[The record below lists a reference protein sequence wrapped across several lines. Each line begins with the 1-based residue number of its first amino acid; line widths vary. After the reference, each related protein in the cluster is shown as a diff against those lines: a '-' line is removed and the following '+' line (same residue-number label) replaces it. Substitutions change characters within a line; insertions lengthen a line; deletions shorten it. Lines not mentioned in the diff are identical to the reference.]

1 MLKIDTHKVYLIKI
15 LKEIYNDT
23 SLGPLLGFKGGT
35 ALYLFYNLPRFSVDL
50 DLDLLDET
58 KKDWV
63 FKKVEKILEKFGQ
76 IKDKQD
82 KLNTLFFLLVY
93 EKGQR
98 NIKIEIS
105 KRNLGSGYELKNY
118 LGISVLVMKEG
129 DLAANKFLALLD
141 RKKPANRDI
150 FDIWFFLDRNLEID
164 WKIIEKKSGLKAQEY
179 LRKCIGY
186 LEKLPSKNILS
197 GMGELLDLKTRN
209 WAKENLLKETIFF
222 LKLHLK
228 EGK

>member
-1 MLKIDTHKVYLIKI
+1 MLKIDTHKVFLIKI
-15 LKEIYNDT
+15 LKEIYSDT

-63 FKKVEKILEKFGQ
+63 FEKVEKILEKFGQ
-76 IKDKQD
+76 VKDKQD

-105 KRNLGSGYELKNY
+105 KRNFGSGYELKNY
-118 LGISVLVMKEG
+118 LGIPVLVMKEG

-141 RKKPANRDI
+141 RSKPANRDI

-164 WKIIEKKSGLKAQEY
+164 WKMIEERSGLKAQEY
-179 LRKCIGY
+179 LRRCIGY
-186 LEKLPSKNILS
+186 LEKLSSKNILS
-197 GMGELLDLKTRN
+197 GMGELLDSKTKS